1 MANESFKRKFHTTRP
16 PKDPNELKRTIQT
29 WCMDNSDAMTFSD
42 RSRNYRRSTEMSQ
55 MAEGTRRVQM
65 GDDALAME
73 KQRRFPRQP
82 RIPGSRRTRDKAL
95 ANYDHNN
102 PRTCRLLKIPSIT
115 KAHFTGLD
123 RPLFEEDQQY
133 APSDNSY
140 ARRRIQAML
149 VAISVPFTTFE
160 DTALPPVTRA
170 ACPQSIP
177 IFMPPP

>member
-1 MANESFKRKFHTTRP
+1 
-16 PKDPNELKRTIQT
+16 
-29 WCMDNSDAMTFSD
+29 MTFSD

-73 KQRRFPRQP
+73 KQRADSQ
-82 RIPGSRRTRDKAL
+82 GNHVSREVDGLVTRRSRTTIITT
-95 ANYDHNN
+95 

-170 ACPQSIP
+170 GACPQSGIP